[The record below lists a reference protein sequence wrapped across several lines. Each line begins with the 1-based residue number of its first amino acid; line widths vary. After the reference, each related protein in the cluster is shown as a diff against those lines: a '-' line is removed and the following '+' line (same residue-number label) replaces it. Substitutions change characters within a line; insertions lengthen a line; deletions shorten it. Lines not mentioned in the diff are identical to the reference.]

1 MVMNWEATG
10 AIGETIGA
18 LAVFLT
24 LIYLAMQIRQNTN
37 TVQAS
42 AVDASVSRV
51 TSVRQ
56 SIFEN
61 AEVAQIHVKG
71 LADADDLNEES
82 RTRFRLIMHNV
93 LLSVSTIKVSAS
105 SENEAPENG

>member
-42 AVDASVSRV
+42 AVDASISRV

-61 AEVAQIHVKG
+61 AEVAEIYVKG
-71 LADADDLNEES
+71 L
-82 RTRFRLIMHNV
+82 V
-93 LLSVSTIKVSAS
+93 
-105 SENEAPENG
+105 PEGYRNPLFSL